1 MEQYLE
7 KGKEVLKILI
17 NNGCEAYM
25 IGEAVCN
32 LIKGSPFSKI
42 DITTNATPDMIK
54 GIFAN
59 AKVEDE
65 KEGAVRLTYM
75 GYTFIVSTFRLE
87 EKFKDNRKPLR
98 LHYSKNLKDE
108 LAACDFTINA
118 IAMSY
123 GGKLTDAYRGYED
136 IKKKIIR
143 TIGSAKVRFSE
154 NPLRI
159 LIAIRLSSEYGFRV
173 ERKTYLAMKKKAKLL
188 KNIDPLLMELEL
200 NRIFAGKYFR
210 RAIAYL
216 VDTNVYKYI
225 KGLSR
230 GLHHLASHYKR
241 ISTDSILACSYVLNK
256 GYTTTWDNL
265 SDDPDRLRKVVELA
279 LANPRTK
286 YDPYLLLT
294 YGLDVC
300 LDSNYINYMLGR
312 SRLKA
317 KKIRKQYA
325 TLPIKSIDNIN
336 FSKNDYA
343 RLSVKAQPYFE
354 TIYKDIILKVLNKEL
369 ENDYNIIKQYVIN
382 ALSLNNVGVDE
393 ESQSIQTYKPYKE
406 YDDQVYGFDEEKIIE
421 REPIKE
427 EKKEEV
433 RDNTPISTFE
443 QVQRKVSEFEKTLR
457 EKDERIKELERQA
470 LENKLESDVN
480 NIVGQN
486 LEILRD
492 LNYLE
497 KGSEKLMFSRELKE
511 VYKGLIK
518 NVDPKYK
525 ALNDKKEGNVTN
537 NESED

>member
-382 ALSLNNVGVDE
+382 ALSLYNVGVDE

-406 YDDQVYGFDEEKIIE
+406 YDDQVYGFNEEKIIE

>member
-108 LAACDFTINA
+108 FAACDFTINA

-382 ALSLNNVGVDE
+382 ALSLYNVGVDE

-406 YDDQVYGFDEEKIIE
+406 YDDQVYGFNEEKIIE